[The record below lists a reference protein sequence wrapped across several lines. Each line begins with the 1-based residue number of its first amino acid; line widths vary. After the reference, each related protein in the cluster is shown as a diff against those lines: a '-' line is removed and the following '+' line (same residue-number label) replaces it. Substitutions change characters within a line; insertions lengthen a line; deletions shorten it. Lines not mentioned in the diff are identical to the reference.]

1 MSAALDESLEGLDDC
16 GCCEG
21 VDAAVP
27 VEVENRPGLPAVAY
41 RVGRWQSFRESLLA
55 RLSSADVPALQPLTA
70 RTDDFTPALLD
81 AWAVVGDVLTFY
93 QERIANEQYLRTAT
107 ERRSIL
113 ELARSIGYE
122 LAPGAAAATWLAF
135 TLEDAPGAPAE
146 AVVAEGTRAQS
157 IPGPGEK
164 PQTFE
169 TVDEVAARPGWN
181 SLQARR
187 TVPQAI
193 GPASKGVWVKSAGAS
208 VLKGDRL
215 LLEEG
220 SKWEVIAVESVT
232 RDGPGDRSWVA
243 FSGAPANGYT
253 AGMTLRIFRQQAA
266 LFGHNAPDYRLIS
279 EAARIL
285 YEHPAKESTKTS
297 WAEFTSTYVLNPT
310 ALDLDAV
317 YPKILPGSR
326 MVLLAGSK
334 SALLTVS
341 TTQEVSRADFALS
354 ARVTRVVPVAPNTLV
369 VADFPLS
376 STTVLAQ
383 SEELALADEDIA
395 EPVRGDKVELA
406 GTMEAFDGPR
416 TVIVRGRTPRLTVAP
431 AAVSVVL
438 VPSRKGAED
447 VQLAADDELVLLATP
462 ADAGA
467 GEWTLA
473 VRDARGNEG
482 TVKTQA
488 SAVAWLPALDD
499 DAELAEAAV
508 VDEVDVSDPDH
519 PVLVLHEPLMNAYDR
534 ATCTVAANVASA
546 THGEAVA
553 EALGSGNAAVEWPRF
568 SLRQGPLTHV
578 PQPASTSGVESTL
591 EVRVDELKWT
601 EVPTLYG
608 HRPHE
613 RVYTT
618 RRHDDGTTEVQFGDG
633 ITGARLPTGRENV
646 TAAYRKGIGVEGNVR
661 AGQLS
666 LLMTRA
672 LGLRSVVNPVA
683 ATGGQEPQE
692 MADARENAPLTLL
705 TMGRVVSLRDY
716 RDFARGYA
724 GVGKAHAVWTWDA
737 GTRGVYVTVAGVD
750 GAEVPAGSAT
760 QTGLLTSLATFGD
773 AHVPARVVSHRAVP
787 FHVQAVVHC
796 HPDYLSDRVKSAVE
810 AALAERFGFA
820 AQKFGERVALS
831 HVEAVIQG
839 VAGVAW
845 VEVTALHRGDAP
857 AMREPWL
864 HAAAPE
870 AGADA
875 GTLQGAELLTIEL
888 RAGDIT
894 AEIP

>member
-1 MSAALDESLEGLDDC
+1 MSAAIDESLKGLDDC

-55 RLSSADVPALQPLTA
+55 RLSSAEASALQPLTA
-70 RTDDFTPALLD
+70 RADDFTPALLD

-135 TLEDAPGAPAE
+135 ALEDAPGAPAQ
-146 AVVAEGTRAQS
+146 VVLAEGTRAQS

-169 TVDEVAARPGWN
+169 TVEEVAARPGWN
-181 SLQARR
+181 SLDARR
-187 TVPQAI
+187 TRPQAI
-193 GPASKGVWVKSAGAS
+193 GPASKGVWVKTAGAS

-220 SKWEVIAVESVT
+220 TKWEVIAVESVT
-232 RDGPGDRSWVA
+232 RDGPGDRTWLD
-243 FSGAPANGYT
+243 FSGAPTKSYT
-253 AGMTLRIFRQQAA
+253 AAMTLRVFRQQAA

-279 EAARIL
+279 EAARML
-285 YEHPAKESTKTS
+285 YEGTDKAPTRTKWS
-297 WAEFTSTYVLNPT
+297 EFSNYALAPT
-310 ALDLDAV
+310 AIDLDAV

-334 SALLTVS
+334 KALLTVS

-354 ARVTRVVPVAPNTLV
+354 ARVTRVVPAVPNTLL
-369 VADFPLS
+369 VADFPLAT
-376 STTVLAQ
+376 TTVLAQ
-383 SEELALADEDIA
+383 SEELALAEEDIA
-395 EPVRGDKVELA
+395 EPVRGDRVELA
-406 GTMEAFDGPR
+406 AKMEAFDGPR
-416 TVIVRGRTPRLTVAP
+416 TVIVCGKTPRLTVAP
-431 AAVSVVL
+431 TASPVVL
-438 VPSRKGAED
+438 VPSRNGAAKVE
-447 VQLAADDELVLLATP
+447 LAADDVLVLLAAP
-462 ADAGA
+462 AGA
-467 GEWTLA
+467 GAGKWSLA

-482 TVKTQA
+482 TVVAEEK
-488 SAVAWLPALDD
+488 AVAWLPALTE

-508 VDEVDVSDPDH
+508 VDAVDANDPDH
-519 PVLVLHEPLMNAYDR
+519 PVLVLHGPLAYAYDR

-553 EALGSGNAAVEWPRF
+553 EALGSGNAAAEWPRF
-568 SLRQGPLTHV
+568 SLRQPPLTYV

-618 RRHDDGTTEVQFGDG
+618 RRHDDGTTEVKFGDG

-646 TAAYRKGIGVEGNVR
+646 RAAYRKGIGVEGNVR

-672 LGLRSVVNPVA
+672 LGLRSVLNPIA

-705 TMGRVVSLRDY
+705 TMGRIVSLRDY
-716 RDFARGYA
+716 RDFARGYG

-737 GTRGVYVTVAGVD
+737 GTRGVFVTVAGVD
-750 GAEVPAGSAT
+750 GADIPAGST
-760 QTGLLTSLATFGD
+760 TRTGLLTSLATFGD
-773 AHVPARVVSHRAVP
+773 AHVPARVVAHRGVP

-796 HPDYLSDRVKSAVE
+796 HPDYLPDRVKAEVE

-831 HVEAVIQG
+831 HVEAVMQG

-845 VEVTALHRGDAP
+845 VEVTALHRDDAP
-857 AMREPWL
+857 STREPWL
-864 HAAAPE
+864 PAAAPE
-870 AGADA
+870 TGADA
-875 GTLQGAELLTIEL
+875 NTLQGAELLTIEL

-894 AEIP
+894 AEIS

>member
-1 MSAALDESLEGLDDC
+1 MSAALDETLAGLDDC

-55 RLSSADVPALQPLTA
+55 RLSSAELSVLQPLTA
-70 RTDDFTPALLD
+70 RADDFTPALLD

-146 AVVAEGTRAQS
+146 VAVAEGTRAQS

-169 TVDEVAARPGWN
+169 TVEEVAARPGWN
-181 SLQARR
+181 SLAARR
-187 TVPQAI
+187 TMPQAI
-193 GPASKGVWVKSAGAS
+193 GPASKGVWVRSAGAS

-220 SKWEVIAVESVT
+220 AKWEVIAVESVT
-232 RDGPGDRSWVA
+232 RDGPGDRTWLA
-243 FSGAPANGYT
+243 FSGAPAESYT
-253 AGMTLRIFRQQAA
+253 PGMTLRVFRQQAA

-279 EAARIL
+279 EAARLL
-285 YEHPAKESTKTS
+285 YEAPAKEPTRTS
-297 WAEFTSTYVLNPT
+297 WSQFPNY
-310 ALDLDAV
+310 ALDPAAIDLDAV

-326 MVLLAGSK
+326 MVLLSGSK
-334 SALLTVS
+334 KALITVAS
-341 TTQEVSRADFALS
+341 TQEVSRADFALS
-354 ARVTRVVPVAPNTLV
+354 ARVTRVVPAVPNTLL
-369 VADFPLS
+369 VADFPLAG
-376 STTVLAQ
+376 TTVLAQ
-383 SEELALADEDIA
+383 SEKLALADEDIA
-395 EPVRGDKVELA
+395 EPVRGDRVKLA
-406 GTMEAFDGPR
+406 AKMDAFDGPR
-416 TVIVRGRTPRLTVAP
+416 TVIVCGRTPRLTVKP
-431 AAVSVVL
+431 AASPVVL
-438 VPSRKGAED
+438 IPSRKGAKKVE
-447 VQLAADDELVLLATP
+447 LAADDVLVLLAAP
-462 ADAGA
+462 AGA
-467 GEWTLA
+467 AGKWTLA

-482 TVKTQA
+482 TVVTEEK
-488 SAVAWLPALDD
+488 AVVWLPALKE
-499 DAELAEAAV
+499 DAELAEVTV
-508 VDEVDVSDPDH
+508 VDRVDVEDPDH
-519 PVLVLHEPLMNAYDR
+519 PVLMLHAPLAYAYDR
-534 ATCTVAANVASA
+534 ATCNVAANVARA

-553 EALGSGNAAVEWPRF
+553 EALGSGNAGTEWPRF
-568 SLRQGPLTHV
+568 SLRQPPLTYV

-591 EVRVDELKWT
+591 EVRVDQLKWT

-646 TAAYRKGIGVEGNVR
+646 KAAYRKGIGVEGNVR

-672 LGLRSVVNPVA
+672 LGLRSVLNPIA

-705 TMGRVVSLRDY
+705 TMGRIVSLRDY

-737 GTRGVYVTVAGVD
+737 GRRGVYVTVAGVD
-750 GAEVPAGSAT
+750 GASIPTGST
-760 QTGLLTSLATFGD
+760 IRTGLVTSLSTFGD

-796 HPDYLSDRVKSAVE
+796 HPDYLPDLVRAAVE

-831 HVEAVIQG
+831 HVEAVMQG

-845 VEVTALHRGDAP
+845 VEVTALHRDDAP
-857 AMREPWL
+857 STREPWL
-864 HAAAPE
+864 PAAAPE

-875 GTLQGAELLTIEL
+875 NTLQGAELLTIEL